1 MLLSTSSATWMC
13 TYMYYNC
20 IHIIYSY
27 SQLSPRKISLSADS
41 PVHSVSC
48 NPPSPL
54 VMKSSS
60 MANLRRDS
68 SPGLVGI
75 VPMTPVLPTVSVMS
89 YNDDSQ
95 SLDRQGIID
104 ITADV
109 QNFLA
114 AISRLKQAMEEAD
127 ATSDIEGKC
136 SSDV

>member
-1 MLLSTSSATWMC
+1 MLLLLLIQYAYIH
-13 TYMYYNC
+13 TYTYT
-20 IHIIYSY
+20 
-27 SQLSPRKISLSADS
+27 QLSPRKISLSAES

-68 SPGLVGI
+68 SPGLGI
-75 VPMTPVLPTVSVMS
+75 VAMTPVLPTVNVMS

-114 AISRLKQAMEEAD
+114 AISRLKQAMEEVD
-127 ATSDIEGKC
+127 ATSDSEGKRLVNIYFR
-136 SSDV
+136 SLPL